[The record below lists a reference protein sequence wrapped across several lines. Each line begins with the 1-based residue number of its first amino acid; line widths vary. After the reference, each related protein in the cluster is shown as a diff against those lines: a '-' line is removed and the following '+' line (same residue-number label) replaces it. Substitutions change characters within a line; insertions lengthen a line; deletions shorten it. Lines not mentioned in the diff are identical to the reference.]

1 MFPIVLAHGIAR
13 FDILREKLDARL
25 NLPSTQLDDELQY
38 FRNVRTF
45 LAANGF
51 HNVVNTNVDF
61 AGSVERRA
69 GELKQ
74 QIEHLLPGA
83 EKIHIIAHSMGGLDA
98 RLMIAEMGMA
108 ERVASLTTIGTPH
121 LGTSLADH
129 VIDHGGNLW
138 IELLEKAVRLNLEG
152 AHDLRISTCAIF
164 NERLRDAEAKNGVV
178 YQTYASFEERKDV
191 FLPLVLSW
199 TFIHD
204 HQGNNDGLVP
214 VSSQKWQ
221 SELIAS
227 DGTRKL
233 IAQHEFPFPADHL
246 NQCGWWDLSEAQ
258 NPFFHGTFTQQRA
271 NYEMKVK
278 NLYLEIA
285 RGLQNLENR

>member
-13 FDILREKLDARL
+13 FDILREKIDQRLD
-25 NLPSTQLDDELQY
+25 LPPTALDDELQY
-38 FRNVRTF
+38 FRNVRTY

-51 HNVVNTNVDF
+51 PQAVNTNVNF

-69 GELKQ
+69 EGLKN
-74 QIEHLLPGA
+74 QIDALLPEA

-129 VIDHGGNLW
+129 VISQGGSLW
-138 IELLEKAVRLNLEG
+138 IDFLQKAVRLNLDG
-152 AHDLRISTCAIF
+152 FNDLRITACEAF
-164 NERLRDAEAKNGVV
+164 NRRLADAEAKNNVV
-178 YQTYASFEERKDV
+178 YQTYSSFEEGNDM
-191 FLPLVLSW
+191 FLPLFPSW
-199 TFIHD
+199 AYIRAVE
-204 HQGNNDGLVP
+204 GRNDGLVP

-227 DGTRKL
+227 DGTRKT
-233 IAQHEFPFPADHL
+233 IAQNEFPFPADHL
-246 NQCGWWDLSEAQ
+246 NQCGWWDLSEALS
-258 NPFFHGTFTQQRA
+258 PFFHGTLTQQRI
-271 NYEMKVK
+271 NFELRVK
-278 NLYLEIA
+278 NVYLEIA
-285 RGLQNLENR
+285 HGLQNIE